1 MLDLLRNLGLAEGFS
16 AQSPAMD
23 SVLSWSHILML
34 ILFVGWGA
42 FFIYTLIRFRQKK
55 NPKADPVGVTNHYST
70 YAEAGVAVF
79 EILLLI
85 IFSFPVW
92 ASRVDEIP
100 DRSETQIIRVVGQ
113 QFKWNIHYPGDDG
126 VFGRTLPE
134 LIDDQGLN
142 FIGFDKD
149 DEAGQDDIIP
159 TQGHL
164 HLPVNPQFFYSCHA
178 CKTGCPSWHS
188 NPNMVHTYKDRFLGD
203 CLCPTL
209 RKQPL

>member
-1 MLDLLRNLGLAEGFS
+1 MLDWLRNLGLAEGFS

-100 DRSETQIIRVVGQ
+100 DRSETEIIRVCLL
-113 QFKWNIHYPGDDG
+113 Y
-126 VFGRTLPE
+126 T
-134 LIDDQGLN
+134 
-142 FIGFDKD
+142 
-149 DEAGQDDIIP
+149 
-159 TQGHL
+159 
-164 HLPVNPQFFYSCHA
+164 S
-178 CKTGCPSWHS
+178 PS
-188 NPNMVHTYKDRFLGD
+188 PRD
-203 CLCPTL
+203 
-209 RKQPL
+209 

>member
-34 ILFVGWGA
+34 VLFVGWGA

-100 DRSETQIIRVVGQ
+100 DRSETEIIRVVGQ
-113 QFKWNIHYPGDDG
+113 QFKLNIHYPGDDG

-164 HLPVNPQFFYSCHA
+164 HLPVNKDIILEIS
-178 CKTGCPSWHS
+178 TRDVIHS
-188 NPNMVHTYKDRFLGD
+188 LSLIHI
-203 CLCPTL
+203 
-209 RKQPL
+209 